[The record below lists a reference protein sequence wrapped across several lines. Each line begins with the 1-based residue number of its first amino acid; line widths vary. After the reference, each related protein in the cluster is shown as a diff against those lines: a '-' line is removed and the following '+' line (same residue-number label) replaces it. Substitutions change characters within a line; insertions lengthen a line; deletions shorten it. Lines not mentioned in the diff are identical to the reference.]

1 MISIRRGLSFDGI
14 GSFDVFLVPVN
25 FNFFLKITCKL
36 SYNADDTI
44 GAY

>member
-25 FNFFLKITCKL
+25 LKKKFKITCKM